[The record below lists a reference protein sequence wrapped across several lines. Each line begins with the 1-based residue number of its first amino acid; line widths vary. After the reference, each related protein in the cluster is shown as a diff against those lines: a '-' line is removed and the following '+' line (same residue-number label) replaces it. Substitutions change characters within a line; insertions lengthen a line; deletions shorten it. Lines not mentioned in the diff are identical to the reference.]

1 MAIIA
6 LLSLSLVH
14 GKGNYH
20 YLINIVV
27 LVLVFFST
35 KLASTI
41 SDKWDTVVFP
51 VVISLFCFTE
61 VLIGYKKLLFHNE
74 FVLLPSCVGSFDNP
88 GPYGGF
94 LAVCICIL
102 TYYLNYSNRLLRFFI
117 RTTVITALI
126 ALVTTDSRAAYLTL
140 FLGIGFYVWTN
151 GNKKDLLCKYW
162 LPITVSFIIV
172 SIIAYL
178 WKKTSADARLFIYG
192 MSFRTLLEAG
202 PLGVGFG
209 HFGGAYADVQEAF
222 FESRLAGVGDAILDI
237 SLKNKIQYI
246 DGPIFAFNDFLQ
258 IGIEG
263 GWLFL
268 MAYVLVILISIRF
281 SYNRNKGCCVGVI
294 CLVVF
299 SLFSYPLENVEFRLI
314 LVFLVACSEP
324 FKRAPFLSITSNYFY
339 LVAFFLICLFC
350 IKKAPELKKYC
361 RAQLLKNNA
370 EYAYLTE
377 DYYRFLNIADKN
389 IEYLSHDYSFLY
401 QYGVSLNK
409 TLYYEDSDSV
419 LLLGSKMS
427 SNPMFWNVLGNNSI
441 AQGKY
446 REAEERY
453 KHAFYMV
460 PNRLY
465 PVYYLAK
472 LYHLEGDTLSFFEMA
487 DRVEAFVPK
496 IESTKTDSLRE
507 EIRKLKVDYMSKYER
522 Q

>member
-1 MAIIA
+1 
-6 LLSLSLVH
+6 
-14 GKGNYH
+14 
-20 YLINIVV
+20 
-27 LVLVFFST
+27 
-35 KLASTI
+35 
-41 SDKWDTVVFP
+41 
-51 VVISLFCFTE
+51 
-61 VLIGYKKLLFHNE
+61 
-74 FVLLPSCVGSFDNP
+74 
-88 GPYGGF
+88 
-94 LAVCICIL
+94 
-102 TYYLNYSNRLLRFFI
+102 
-117 RTTVITALI
+117 
-126 ALVTTDSRAAYLTL
+126 
-140 FLGIGFYVWTN
+140 
-151 GNKKDLLCKYW
+151 
-162 LPITVSFIIV
+162 
-172 SIIAYL
+172 
-178 WKKTSADARLFIYG
+178 